1 MVSNFYP
8 VWKCSGF
15 QDFLLIQIKLYLKK
29 KMTVTYLNKVIF
41 VVSFTR
47 SNTCLYKTMYTKNEK
62 ETH

>member
-29 KMTVTYLNKVIF
+29 NDCDLPKQSDICRQFYSFKYL
-41 VVSFTR
+41 SD
-47 SNTCLYKTMYTKNEK
+47 KTMYTKNEK
-62 ETH
+62 ENH

>member
-29 KMTVTYLNKVIF
+29 KMTSCDLPKQSDICRQFYSFKYLSV
-41 VVSFTR
+41 
-47 SNTCLYKTMYTKNEK
+47 
-62 ETH
+62 